1 MILGHSARS
10 YFAEKIKQLLGTEP
24 CRIQV
29 AALPWR
35 RGPDG
40 VEVMLITSRDT
51 GRWVLP
57 KGWPEKDERLCEA
70 ALREADEEA
79 GLSGAVCKREAG
91 RYHYAKLSRSGE
103 EYPCE
108 VIVFP
113 LEVDKVADKWKERRQ
128 RERKWMSA
136 AEASQTVRESG
147 LAELIAAF
155 CADPRRYAA

>member
-1 MILGHSARS
+1 MMIGDSARS

-35 RGPDG
+35 KGPDG
-40 VEVMLITSRDT
+40 VEIMLITSRDT

-79 GLSGAVCKREAG
+79 GLSGAVCRREAG
-91 RYHYAKLSRSGE
+91 RYHYAKVSRNGE
-103 EYPCE
+103 EFPCE

-113 LEVDKVADKWKERRQ
+113 LEVDKVAEKWKERRQ
-128 RERKWMSA
+128 RDRKWMSA
-136 AEASQTVRESG
+136 AEASRIVHEPSLG
-147 LAELIAAF
+147 ELIAVF
-155 CADPRRYAA
+155 CADPRKYAA